1 MLLVSGPEVPAMEL
15 APWLGEPIEMQA
27 QLPIVPEAVTWLSAS
42 AAGAIILAL
51 LIAGL
56 VSLSRPGTA
65 MRRFWCPVAERDV
78 EVEFGTRGFGRLAAV
93 RRCRE
98 LALRGGGAWVGGCVV
113 GGSRRLWAVGLR
125 GGGDGRL
132 AA

>member
-1 MLLVSGPEVPAMEL
+1 MEL

-42 AAGAIILAL
+42 AAGAIVLAL
-51 LIAGL
+51 VIAGL
-56 VSLSRPGTA
+56 VSLARPGTA

-78 EVEFGTRGFGRLAAV
+78 EVEFGTRGFGRLAMVKRCTAFEDPGAV
-93 RRCRE
+93 ACERRCLDARFRRQWE
-98 LALRGGGAWVGGCVV
+98 VALPGG
-113 GGSRRLWAVGLR
+113 R
-125 GGGDGRL
+125 DGRL